1 MSLDSKYNRM
11 KEFHKL
17 LINFKALRLKNPKT
31 QLKNA
36 YKNDYDADDGLNEV
50 KKKKFNY
57 RQFELFDETD
67 KKLKIDVETK
77 KFFKEIENREKSV
90 DKKRF
95 MKYFSYKT
103 TALVN

>member
-11 KEFHKL
+11 KEFYKL

-67 KKLKIDVETK
+67 KKLKI
-77 KFFKEIENREKSV
+77 
-90 DKKRF
+90 
-95 MKYFSYKT
+95 M
-103 TALVN
+103 